1 MRLDPFVKKYN
12 DQIIKSVCE
21 SVKIPSLC
29 SDPLLGMPYG
39 ENVAKALDHAL
50 AVAKSL
56 GFSTVN
62 ADGLYGYAEYG
73 DGAETVAAM
82 GHLDIVP
89 PGEGWDFPPYAGEV
103 LDGHILGRGTQDD
116 KGPLFSTLYALKAVA
131 DSGEKISKK
140 VRIIFGT
147 DEESG
152 KMRDVNAYIEREGAP
167 LMSFTPDGEY
177 PVVNAEKGSIR
188 FNITRSFIDNCT
200 EGVISISE
208 LGGGDG
214 LSVPAKAYAV
224 ITGSEDSLAEAEKI
238 VCAFTTAHGWKMTSE
253 ITEGSLKLT
262 FAGKAAHATLPG
274 LGINAIGRMFV
285 SLKNLH
291 SFISIGTRGNY
302 ISFIADKIGTETD
315 GFSMGIKAEHPHT
328 GNLTLN
334 MAKLTGSKDSMMLN
348 IGIYVPAETIPFYD
362 VIAKIT
368 TTFES
373 NGASLEIVRRVA
385 PLFVEETHPLIC
397 ALKRGYENA
406 TNKDPY
412 LISMCGSTYSKRMP
426 NMVPFGATF
435 KDEPDHAHAANE
447 KVLIANLHESMRIMA
462 YAILEMAK

>member
-1 MRLDPFVKKYN
+1 
-12 DQIIKSVCE
+12 
-21 SVKIPSLC
+21 
-29 SDPLLGMPYG
+29 
-39 ENVAKALDHAL
+39 
-50 AVAKSL
+50 
-56 GFSTVN
+56 
-62 ADGLYGYAEYG
+62 
-73 DGAETVAAM
+73 
-82 GHLDIVP
+82 
-89 PGEGWDFPPYAGEV
+89 
-103 LDGHILGRGTQDD
+103 
-116 KGPLFSTLYALKAVA
+116 
-131 DSGEKISKK
+131 
-140 VRIIFGT
+140 
-147 DEESG
+147 
-152 KMRDVNAYIEREGAP
+152 
-167 LMSFTPDGEY
+167 MSFTPDGEY

-368 TTFES
+368 TAFES